1 MVTIKQVAEL
11 AGVSKATVSR
21 VMNNSG
27 YVSPRTREKI
37 ENIVKEYNYTPSASA
52 VNLSRQ
58 ETNTIGVVVPEI
70 GNVFYADIVHGIT
83 EVADQ
88 MNLSLVFANTSN
100 SPEQEEKAIRMFHQ
114 QRVRGIILGPSVD
127 YANSPEGAMLLEQL
141 KALDVPIVIV
151 DRAFDGMEWDAVLY
165 ENFQSS
171 FRAAQEL
178 YEAGN
183 KRLAI
188 LTGDL
193 SLQIGRE
200 RFNGFIKGAESAGL
214 TVLEKDI
221 LRGNFRMEQAYQL
234 SMQMLTRGDLP
245 DAIYCCN
252 NQSTLGFLKAANEC
266 GIQIGRDIALIGN
279 DRIEVVDLLGIGV
292 SWVCRDNR
300 EMGSIAMKMLEE
312 RIRDPQKCKTISVVP
327 YYLELNGSEKK
338 RADV

>member
-1 MVTIKQVAEL
+1 MVTIKQVADL

-127 YANSPEGAMLLEQL
+127 YANSREGAMLLEQL

-165 ENFQSS
+165 ENYQSS
-171 FRAAQEL
+171 YRAAQEL

-200 RFNGFIKGAESAGL
+200 RFNGFLKGAKSVGL
-214 TVLEKDI
+214 TILEKDI
-221 LRGNFRMEQAYQL
+221 LRGNFRMEQAYRL
-234 SMQMLTRGDLP
+234 SMQLLTRGDLP

-252 NQSTLGFLKAANEC
+252 NLSTLGFLKAANEC
-266 GIQIGRDIALIGN
+266 GIKIGRDIALIGN

-300 EMGSIAMKMLEE
+300 EMGSIAMKMLDE
-312 RIRDPQKCKTISVVP
+312 RIRDPHKCKTISVVP

-338 RADV
+338 RSDV

>member
-37 ENIVKEYNYTPSASA
+37 ENIVKEYHYTPSASA

-193 SLQIGRE
+193 SLQIGRD

-214 TVLEKDI
+214 TILEKDI

-234 SMQMLTRGDLP
+234 SMQMLSRGDLP

-300 EMGSIAMKMLEE
+300 EMGSIAMKMLDE

>member
-1 MVTIKQVAEL
+1 
-11 AGVSKATVSR
+11 
-21 VMNNSG
+21 MNNSG

-37 ENIVKEYNYTPSASA
+37 ENIVKEYHYTPSASA

-193 SLQIGRE
+193 SLQIGRD

-214 TVLEKDI
+214 TILEKDI

-234 SMQMLTRGDLP
+234 SMQMLSRGDLP

-300 EMGSIAMKMLEE
+300 EMGSIAMKMLDE

>member
-1 MVTIKQVAEL
+1 MLTIKQVAEL

-27 YVSPRTREKI
+27 YVSPQTRKKI
-37 ENIVKEYNYTPSASA
+37 EDIVKEYHYLPSASA

-58 ETNTIGVVVPEI
+58 ETNTVGVVVPEI
-70 GNVFYADIVHGIT
+70 GNMFYADIVHGIT

-127 YANSPEGAMLLEQL
+127 YANSAVGAMLLEQL

-151 DRAFDGMEWDAVLY
+151 DRAFNGMEWDAVLY

-178 YEAGN
+178 YRAGN

-200 RFNGFIKGAESAGL
+200 RFDGFLKGAQSAGL
-214 TVLEKDI
+214 SILEKDI
-221 LRGNFRMEQAYQL
+221 LRGNFRMEEAYRL
-234 SMQMLTRGDLP
+234 SMEMLTRGDLP

-266 GIQIGRDIALIGN
+266 GIEIGRDIALIGN

-292 SWVCRDNR
+292 SWIYRNNR
-300 EMGSIAMKMLEE
+300 EMGSIAMQMLDE
-312 RIRDPQKCKTISVVP
+312 RIKDPNKCKTISVVP
-327 YYLELNGSEKK
+327 FHVELNGSEKK
-338 RADV
+338 HKDF

>member
-1 MVTIKQVAEL
+1 MVTIKQVADL

-27 YVSPRTREKI
+27 YVSPQTREKI
-37 ENIVKEYNYTPSASA
+37 ENIVKQYNYLPSASA

-58 ETNTIGVVVPEI
+58 ETNTVGVVVPEI
-70 GNVFYADIVHGIT
+70 GNMFYADIVHGIT

-127 YANSPEGAMLLEQL
+127 YANSEVGAALLEQL
-141 KALDVPIVIV
+141 KALDVPIIIV

-165 ENFQSS
+165 ENYQSS
-171 FRAAQEL
+171 FQAAQEL
-178 YEAGN
+178 YNAGN

-200 RFNGFIKGAESAGL
+200 RFEGFLKGAQSAGL

-234 SMQMLTRGDLP
+234 SMEMLTRGDLP

-266 GIQIGRDIALIGN
+266 DIKIGRDIALIGN
-279 DRIEVVDLLGIGV
+279 DRIEVVDLLGIGI
-292 SWVCRDNR
+292 SWVYRNNRD
-300 EMGSIAMKMLEE
+300 MGSIAMHMLDE
-312 RIRDPQKCKTISVVP
+312 RIRNPQKYKTIRVVP
-327 YYLELNGSEKK
+327 YYVELNGSERKHTE
-338 RADV
+338 